1 MTDEWLTDEFGKR
14 YRMQGNVRVYE
25 TLITVSGGISVPESQ
40 LAAYNRLKS
49 AAAERE
55 REQQK
60 NAAPLKACPF
70 KDGANPSCRADCLLR
85 TKHGCSIVFLVDRAP
100 TAAQAEGRSCPF
112 NPYMCRGAG
121 CELWRGGCA
130 LTAI

>member
-1 MTDEWLTDEFGKR
+1 MDEWLTDDSGKR
-14 YRMQGNVRVYE
+14 YRMRGNVREYE
-25 TLITVSGGISVPESQ
+25 MMITVGGGISIPESQ
-40 LAAYNRLKS
+40 LSAYNRGK
-49 AAAERE
+49 AEAAERE
-55 REQQK
+55 REQQRK
-60 NAAPLKACPF
+60 AVPLKACPF
-70 KDGANPSCRADCLLR
+70 KTGANPSCRADCALR
-85 TKHGCSIVFLVDRAP
+85 TAHGCSIVFLVDRAP